1 MLVSIGRRAWYLER
15 MQPYTKPR
23 RKIIIGL
30 AAALFIVITASLGG
44 FYLYRT
50 AWTNNFDVVLP
61 GKVYRSAQPKGSDFA
76 RWTKAHGLKTVINL
90 RGESTS
96 ADVANETAAAKQEG
110 LELIHVRF
118 SAMEIPS
125 ALQLRRLITALETA
139 PKPIL
144 IHCHAGADRTGV
156 ASVIA
161 AMALGGRDY
170 ETAKRQLSAYY
181 LHFDNSR
188 EHIGGLLN
196 EYEDYCIAHNLPRA
210 GWQQFRQWAME
221 AYHPHYF
228 LVQITPPAQ
237 IQARAGQA
245 VAVTVKVKNAA
256 HMAIPASEGAFNL
269 AVFLGT
275 SENDAPSAEL
285 GPRTPLPLGDIDPGM
300 EIQMQTTFTAPPA
313 GQYDVHF
320 DLIEEHVTWFAR
332 QGSPMGTAKLTVE
345 P

>member
-144 IHCHAGADRTGV
+144 IHCHAGADR
-156 ASVIA
+156 SP
-161 AMALGGRDY
+161 
-170 ETAKRQLSAYY
+170 Q
-181 LHFDNSR
+181 
-188 EHIGGLLN
+188 
-196 EYEDYCIAHNLPRA
+196 
-210 GWQQFRQWAME
+210 
-221 AYHPHYF
+221 
-228 LVQITPPAQ
+228 
-237 IQARAGQA
+237 
-245 VAVTVKVKNAA
+245 
-256 HMAIPASEGAFNL
+256 
-269 AVFLGT
+269 
-275 SENDAPSAEL
+275 
-285 GPRTPLPLGDIDPGM
+285 PLGRHAVRRPRSDLERVRSRRRQYRLAASAQSLQQREDPLARLVLRGEAGID
-300 EIQMQTTFTAPPA
+300 
-313 GQYDVHF
+313 V
-320 DLIEEHVTWFAR
+320 VR
-332 QGSPMGTAKLTVE
+332 QQHRGRALRRHKAV
-345 P
+345 